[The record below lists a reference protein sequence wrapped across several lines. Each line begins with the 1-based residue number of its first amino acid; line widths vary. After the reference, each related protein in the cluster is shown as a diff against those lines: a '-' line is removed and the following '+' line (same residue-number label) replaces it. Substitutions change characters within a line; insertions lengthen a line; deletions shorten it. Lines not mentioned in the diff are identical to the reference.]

1 MLDAR
6 GMVKPRGR
14 LTINRDHPL
23 VDKDLI
29 LALVPGEGDSLA
41 RDLSPMRQ
49 VWTKPAASTLPFQNT
64 QGIPAWD
71 FRGGA
76 KELRF
81 AHQASQPFIA
91 DRTAAFSCF
100 VYWFATG
107 SGNFWSIGQQT
118 DSNDVEGFGQS
129 TAAGNPLCIYD
140 VAAPTASSTL
150 NPAVNKWHT
159 GAVSAVNTGTRTFI
173 LDGVAQANSTLIT
186 ASAIGATQPQSIG
199 RAYTNS
205 TPDTSADF
213 TGLIAVVY
221 VWKAAK
227 NVQLLQAL
235 CTNPYALVAAQPTGI
250 RYSYATPPTGGVT
263 QGLFRTANLTTGA
276 GGPFFVNPVT

>member
-14 LTINRDHPL
+14 LVINRDHPL

-41 RDLSPMRQ
+41 RDLSPQRQ
-49 VWTKPAASTLPFQNT
+49 VWTKPASSNLPPQTT
-64 QGIPAWD
+64 QGVPAWD
-71 FRGGA
+71 FRGGV

-81 AHQASQPFIA
+81 AHRASQPFIA

-107 SGNFWSIGQQT
+107 SGQFWSIGQQT
-118 DSNDVEGFGQS
+118 DANDVEGFGQS
-129 TAAGNPLCIYD
+129 TAANNPLCIYD
-140 VAAPTASSTL
+140 IDAATATSTL
-150 NPAVNKWHT
+150 NPPVNKWNT
-159 GAVSAVNTGTRTFI
+159 GAVTQTGASARTFI
-173 LDGVAQANSTLIT
+173 LNGVAQANSTTIT

-199 RAYTNS
+199 RAYSNS
-205 TPDTSADF
+205 VVDATADF
-213 TGLIAVVY
+213 TGLIGAIY

-235 CTNPYALVAAQPTGI
+235 CTNPYALVTAQPTGLT
-250 RYSYATPPTGGVT
+250 YSYATPAAAPTGVVWGWQPT
-263 QGLFRTANLTTGA
+263 YPDR
-276 GGPFFVNPVT
+276 PPDPVTMIPF